1 MQNEVNELLPIQD
14 RLIAMKDD
22 GYKAFHSKLIPTVAP
37 ERILGVRTPGLR
49 QYAKELMRS
58 KEPEVIK
65 QRENFLQELPHRY
78 YDEDQLH
85 AFLICLEKD
94 ISNCFQ
100 RLEAFLPY
108 INNWAT
114 CDQLS
119 PKIFVHHLKELD
131 EKVSVWMKS
140 EHTYT
145 VRYAI
150 GMRMQH
156 FLGTEF
162 CLEQAEEIAAIRTK
176 EYYINMMIAW
186 YFATAL
192 AKQYEQIL
200 PFLTE
205 NKLDNWVHNKTI
217 QKAIESNRITDEQK
231 RYLRTLKQS
240 NKGE

>member
-1 MQNEVNELLPIQD
+1 MSNEVNELLPIQEK
-14 RLIAMKDD
+14 LIAMKDD
-22 GYKAFHSKLIPTVAP
+22 DYKAFHSRLIPTVAP
-37 ERILGVRTPGLR
+37 DRILGVRTPELR

-58 KEPEVIK
+58 KDPEVIK
-65 QRENFLQELPHRY
+65 QREIFLQELPHRY

-94 ISNCFQ
+94 ITRCFQ
-100 RLEAFLPY
+100 LLDAFLPY

-119 PKIFVHHLKELD
+119 PKILAKHLQELD
-131 EKVSVWMKS
+131 KKIPAWMNS
-140 EHTYT
+140 GNTYT

-156 FLGTEF
+156 FLGAEF
-162 CLEQAEEIAAIRTK
+162 KLEQAEEIASIRTK

-192 AKQYEQIL
+192 AKQYEAVL
-200 PFLTE
+200 PFLTD
-205 NKLDNWVHNKTI
+205 NKLDIWVHNKTI
-217 QKAIESNRITDEQK
+217 QKAIESRRITDGQK
-231 RYLRTLKQS
+231 VYLRTLKR
-240 NKGE
+240 